1 MPITKNMSTQQNN
14 NPKEQ
19 LESLFIHPDTPLG
32 AYPFDVLK
40 EDDFAHLI
48 DEAIAQEEEDIL
60 TIERN
65 ADSPSFENTILA
77 LEESGKALEALLG
90 AFYNLLHAHSSEKLM
105 ALSEEFAPKLTALR
119 LRKLHSPIL
128 FKRIHTLYEQRESLA
143 LSKDEKRLMYRA
155 YESFVDSGAALN
167 EAQREN
173 LGKVFL
179 RLSKSTTAFGN
190 QALKDQEL
198 FRYFLPLGS
207 AAVESLPQSILNRA
221 KSRCMEERQESGY
234 LFALT
239 APEYQAVM
247 SYSPDEALRKT
258 FYYAWMQRGNHPN
271 CYNTTH
277 LIRTIIAAR
286 LEIAQ
291 ILGYS
296 SYAAYAL
303 KDRMLSDPEEVIKL
317 LNELETASHNK
328 CQAEL
333 RMLAAQDPTLSVTP
347 WNIPYLFEQIRRKQL
362 DYNREEVRA
371 YFPADQAVSG
381 VLRLAEQLYRIHFIE
396 RSDIPVYDPCVKTF
410 EVWDNQTD
418 RHLGLLYLDLFARS
432 GKRSGAWMNN
442 LRDQD
447 EKQRPHILIV
457 MNFTPPEADR
467 PALLYL
473 EDVHTLLHEFGHA
486 MHGMLSQVRYK
497 SLSGTNVTR
506 DFVELPSQIMENWLY
521 EPEFLQSFAKH
532 YQTSAPLP
540 QHLIDK
546 ILATRCFQSGYA
558 TQRQLSFGFLD
569 MAYHSITSKEDIP
582 MDIEAFEKDAMKQA
596 TCFPLPAEGCLMSS
610 AFGHLFAG
618 GYAAGYYGYKWSEVL
633 AADAFSLFQEKGIY
647 NTLVADC
654 FRREILEKG
663 DTEEAMVLYE
673 RFRGRKPLVSALI
686 HQDGLR
692 E

>member
-1 MPITKNMSTQQNN
+1 
-14 NPKEQ
+14 
-19 LESLFIHPDTPLG
+19 
-32 AYPFDVLK
+32 
-40 EDDFAHLI
+40 
-48 DEAIAQEEEDIL
+48 
-60 TIERN
+60 
-65 ADSPSFENTILA
+65 
-77 LEESGKALEALLG
+77 
-90 AFYNLLHAHSSEKLM
+90 
-105 ALSEEFAPKLTALR
+105 
-119 LRKLHSPIL
+119 
-128 FKRIHTLYEQRESLA
+128 
-143 LSKDEKRLMYRA
+143 MYRA

-198 FRYFLPLGS
+198 FRYFLPVGN
-207 AAVESLPQSILNRA
+207 AAVESLPKSILNRA
-221 KSRCMEERQESGY
+221 KSRCAEERQESGY

-239 APEYQAVM
+239 APEYQAAM

-317 LNELETASHNK
+317 LNELETASRNK

-447 EKQRPHILIV
+447 PI
-457 MNFTPPEADR
+457 F
-467 PALLYL
+467 LL
-473 EDVHTLLHEFGHA
+473 
-486 MHGMLSQVRYK
+486 
-497 SLSGTNVTR
+497 
-506 DFVELPSQIMENWLY
+506 
-521 EPEFLQSFAKH
+521 
-532 YQTSAPLP
+532 
-540 QHLIDK
+540 
-546 ILATRCFQSGYA
+546 
-558 TQRQLSFGFLD
+558 
-569 MAYHSITSKEDIP
+569 
-582 MDIEAFEKDAMKQA
+582 
-596 TCFPLPAEGCLMSS
+596 
-610 AFGHLFAG
+610 
-618 GYAAGYYGYKWSEVL
+618 
-633 AADAFSLFQEKGIY
+633 
-647 NTLVADC
+647 
-654 FRREILEKG
+654 
-663 DTEEAMVLYE
+663 
-673 RFRGRKPLVSALI
+673 
-686 HQDGLR
+686 
-692 E
+692 